1 MSYVSCI
8 GRRTLAPPGKPQ
20 GRKRRVLV
28 CWGRCPCKKKKR
40 HHRSLVLSSST
51 QRSHVKTQQEETSA
65 SQGGRS
71 LLGANPT
78 AAVVS
83 DPQSPEPGE
92 NGRLSIKPRSPSRRP
107 ELAASLLQCVSLG
120 TGSVTQVCTRPKH
133 QDSSVDAAGCRGSP
147 VSCIQT
153 FSGNVCGACRGVSS
167 TFWR

>member
-1 MSYVSCI
+1 MSYFSCI
-8 GRRTLAPPGKPQ
+8 GRRILAPPGKPQ

-92 NGRLSIKPRSPSRRP
+92 NGRLSIKPRSLSRRP
-107 ELAASLLQCVSLG
+107 ELARQL
-120 TGSVTQVCTRPKH
+120 H
-133 QDSSVDAAGCRGSP
+133 
-147 VSCIQT
+147 SC
-153 FSGNVCGACRGVSS
+153 NVCPWAQAVSPKSAHAQS
-167 TFWR
+167 TRTVASMRPVAGEALCPAFRPFQEMFVEPAEV